1 MVIRLVCFCFL
12 LPIEILN
19 GGVIAH
25 QVVLAR
31 KGLGGRRPAV
41 RMSSMS
47 RLATHIG
54 GWCVIKPFR
63 LSNCLQNVCRRPTC
77 RFSKPPK
84 LSPNAK
90 RQRTSNTSRT
100 RLRTFG
106 FGMCRQ
112 SVTVVLAVK
121 QVSTH
126 STYFVLIRNTTTEAC
141 GMLNAHW
148 CVRRSRHLCCNA
160 VRIFRARHAKP
171 KTTAHI
177 IQCDKLGCV
186 YGSRICVWLCVSV
199 CPCVSIKWVTFEVHR
214 KLLNL
219 WAR

>member
-1 MVIRLVCFCFL
+1 MCFLLYGHQVGVLLFL

-63 LSNCLQNVCRRPTC
+63 LSNCLQNLCRRPTC

-84 LSPNAK
+84 LNPNTQ

-100 RLRTFG
+100 RLRTLG

-126 STYFVLIRNTTTEAC
+126 STY
-141 GMLNAHW
+141 
-148 CVRRSRHLCCNA
+148 
-160 VRIFRARHAKP
+160 
-171 KTTAHI
+171 
-177 IQCDKLGCV
+177 
-186 YGSRICVWLCVSV
+186 CVSEQKHHNRIMRHV
-199 CPCVSIKWVTFEVHR
+199 GCKWVCAAFAAS
-214 KLLNL
+214 LLQCV
-219 WAR
+219 AHF